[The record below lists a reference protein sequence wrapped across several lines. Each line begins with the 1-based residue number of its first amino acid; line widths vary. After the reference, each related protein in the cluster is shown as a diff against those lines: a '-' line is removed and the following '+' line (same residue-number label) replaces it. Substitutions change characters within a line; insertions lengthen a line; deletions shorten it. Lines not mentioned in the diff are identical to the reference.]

1 MFLIDTTFEDI
12 RIQARSEDGASYD
25 TIIMDN
31 QTGVFRSVQLTPEQ
45 LSMVIQF
52 NLDSNGEPTG
62 FEEFYK
68 ELEPIF
74 AGWPNNLR
82 PIP

>member
-1 MFLIDTTFEDI
+1 MFLIDTTFEDT

-25 TIIMDN
+25 TTIMDN
-31 QTGVFRSVQLTPEQ
+31 QTGAFRNVQLTPEQ
-45 LSMVIQF
+45 LSMVLQF
-52 NLDSNGEPTG
+52 NLHSDGEPTD

>member
-1 MFLIDTTFEDI
+1 MFLIDTTFEDT

-52 NLDSNGEPTG
+52 NLEPTG
-62 FEEFYK
+62 CPAGCDEFYK